1 MHEIAMVRSNSPLAS
16 SSVNLRPPP
25 APGGAP
31 NMFGAAILAFAR
43 GVLLRKQTVSVLVVV
58 ATLRFV
64 GEGGGAQN
72 DFLRWGERWGERLP
86 GRRRAV
92 RAGGACLCVRG
103 RGSGSIDPSN
113 ARACEGCV
121 RAC

>member
-1 MHEIAMVRSNSPLAS
+1 
-16 SSVNLRPPP
+16 
-25 APGGAP
+25 
-31 NMFGAAILAFAR
+31 MFGAAILAFAR

>member
-58 ATLRFV
+58 ATLRRFG
-64 GEGGGAQN
+64 GEGGGGTQRFFA
-72 DFLRWGERWGERLP
+72 L
-86 GRRRAV
+86 
-92 RAGGACLCVRG
+92 GGALRG
-103 RGSGSIDPSN
+103 
-113 ARACEGCV
+113 ALAW
-121 RAC
+121 